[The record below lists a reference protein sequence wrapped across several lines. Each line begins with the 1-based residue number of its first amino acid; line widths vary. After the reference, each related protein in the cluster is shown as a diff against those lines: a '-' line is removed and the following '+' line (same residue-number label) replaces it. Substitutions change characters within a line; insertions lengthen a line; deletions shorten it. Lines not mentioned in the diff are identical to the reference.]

1 MQGQSENQDKQWKG
15 TGEGE
20 ARECASKGQGDGDQP
35 QDPAGDSKNMF
46 LRCADVLGDGDESP
60 DNSESRRRMCGMR
73 GEVWDSAHVK
83 GLESVEEAPDEPGFA
98 NTLLQP
104 HLWQVWDR
112 AQVEGLEVV
121 EEAPDESGSVWDR
134 AQVEGLEDVEETPD
148 DLGVVAGHGRVP
160 QVAHQRIDC
169 NCGVVILT
177 ARHQSCCGQQ
187 VPSIL
192 SVPPYSTCNHQNIG
206 AREPDSPSG
215 VRLPL
220 GPHPFPFKLALSLDV
235 GLIHFVGVRLASLTD
250 LEDFNSGLRGAL
262 AEHLEQHTQQ
272 LGVLHVGGHH
282 HPCALNYLQATS
294 GLT

>member
-1 MQGQSENQDKQWKG
+1 M
-15 TGEGE
+15 
-20 ARECASKGQGDGDQP
+20 
-35 QDPAGDSKNMF
+35 
-46 LRCADVLGDGDESP
+46 
-60 DNSESRRRMCGMR
+60 
-73 GEVWDSAHVK
+73 K

-104 HLWQVWDR
+104 HLWQ
-112 AQVEGLEVV
+112 
-121 EEAPDESGSVWDR
+121 VWDR

-206 AREPDSPSG
+206 FMVVDAWGSARHDTKGKCHVRVWVSGAHRSSPSPAASNRSPAHY
-215 VRLPL
+215 VLPPCCSYKHHITDSRCL
-220 GPHPFPFKLALSLDV
+220 LIDPGLYDDPASASKKKNATVWDVALT
-235 GLIHFVGVRLASLTD
+235 A
-250 LEDFNSGLRGAL
+250 
-262 AEHLEQHTQQ
+262 
-272 LGVLHVGGHH
+272 
-282 HPCALNYLQATS
+282 
-294 GLT
+294 